1 MINLQFFN
9 VLVSAVVVVSLEIIP
24 ASTLLKNFTRTSDTI
39 KTPLRK
45 QLIFS
50 TSKYRFK
57 YIFNLIIEI

>member
-9 VLVSAVVVVSLEIIP
+9 VLVSAVVVVVSLEIIP

-57 YIFNLIIEI
+57 